1 MDRKSAPLVNIVT
14 RPRVQRTI
22 LNATPERA
30 RELSEYVA
38 KYGKLPPEALAV
50 IEGERNGGQ
59 PK

>member
-1 MDRKSAPLVNIVT
+1 VKPKSEIVT
-14 RPRVQRTI
+14 PRRPVRRTI

-30 RELSEYVA
+30 RYLSEYVA

-50 IEGERNGGQ
+50 IERERNGGQ